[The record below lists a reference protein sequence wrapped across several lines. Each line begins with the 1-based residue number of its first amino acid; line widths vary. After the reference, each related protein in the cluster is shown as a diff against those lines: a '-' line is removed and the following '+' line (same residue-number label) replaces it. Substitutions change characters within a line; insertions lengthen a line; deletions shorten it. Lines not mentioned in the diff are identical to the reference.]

1 MMDRP
6 MTSRQRIAFPL
17 TDAFIDANSMETME
31 VIDNMDVFYP
41 RFLTL
46 WT

>member
-1 MMDRP
+1 MLDRL
-6 MTSRQRIAFPL
+6 MATRQSIAFPL

-31 VIDNMDVFYP
+31 GIDDMDVIYL
-41 RFLTL
+41 RFLTT